1 MATLG
6 SRFIIRESE
15 FHANLTEREHLG
27 RALMIAPDKMMDK
40 MNKLFSA
47 YNYYSNN
54 PLSTMLGNIKGGEI
68 TIGGTEWEWEMK
80 DADTRPLVILENVE
94 PASNTTPGKFKRK
107 FKIKTDENWYKTTDD
122 IVTGKHVS

>member
-6 SRFIIRESE
+6 SRFITRESE

-27 RALMIAPDKMMDK
+27 RALMIAPHKMMDK

-94 PASNTTPGKFKRK
+94 PVSNVTPGKFKRK
-107 FKIKTDENWYKTTDD
+107 FKIIFYLWK
-122 IVTGKHVS
+122 